1 MCRNATNASTRT
13 RKAMQYRPPAPS
25 CSRAH
30 LAPCI
35 PNGGR
40 RLACVWA
47 ATTPASTSR
56 GLLPQTMVVDMSV
69 ERVTSITKAR
79 TPRRS
84 CAKELPMREDSVGG
98 GSGDGTKDLR
108 CHIHAAVHRAQ
119 GGGECHCRHSK
130 SGANPAWLGRRL
142 TATGRRS
149 GAERHRIK
157 HPTCVQRRGRHGAWR
172 SHSHSH
178 AIDA

>member
-40 RLACVWA
+40 RLAWVWA

-84 CAKELPMREDSVGG
+84 CAKELPDARRFGRRWQWGRHERPEMPHPCCRPS
-98 GSGDGTKDLR
+98 GSRRWGMPL
-108 CHIHAAVHRAQ
+108 HIR
-119 GGGECHCRHSK
+119 R
-130 SGANPAWLGRRL
+130 ANPAWLGRRL